1 MHRTNER
8 IFNQIIQE
16 IDLLNQTNMKNYLFL
31 LMMCLSGIAIT
42 SCSPP
47 EDIIYF
53 QDLTTTHPIDLPEIQ
68 YVRAKHEDKL
78 LINVHCRDEKIAKL
92 FNVMG
97 HGYYGGGY
105 SRGGGGMG
113 VSTDLHTYNVDV
125 NGDIEFPV
133 VGTIHV
139 GGLTRQEIADRVRN
153 ILIEENLVKDPYVSC
168 SFANDYFY
176 TLGEMGTSIVQIP
189 KDAFTIIEAVAQS
202 GDLTINAERRKIRV
216 IREVSG
222 QLRNYEVDFTSA
234 ESVVNSPVYYIQQGD
249 IIYAEMDEKKQY
261 STTLYGN
268 TVRKPT
274 FWMSLISS
282 ILTFCLTIYAFAR
295 RFD

>member
-1 MHRTNER
+1 
-8 IFNQIIQE
+8 
-16 IDLLNQTNMKNYLFL
+16 MKNYLIF
-31 LMMCLSGIAIT
+31 MMLCLFGLAT
-42 SCSPP
+42 SCKPP
-47 EDIIYF
+47 QDVIYF
-53 QDLTTTHPIDLPEIQ
+53 QDLTATHPIDLPEIQ
-68 YVRAKHEDKL
+68 YVKAKHEDKL
-78 LINVHCRDEKIAKL
+78 LINVHCRDEKIAQL

-97 HGYYGGGY
+97 HGYYGGGGGY

-113 VSTDLHTYNVDV
+113 VSTDLHTYNVDI
-125 NGDIEFPV
+125 NGNIEFPV

-139 GGLTRQEIADRVRN
+139 GGLTRQEIANRVRD

-176 TLGEMGTSIVQIP
+176 TLGELGSSIVQIP
-189 KDAFTIIEAVAQS
+189 KDAYSIIEAVAQS

-216 IREVSG
+216 IREVNG

-234 ESVVNSPVYYIQQGD
+234 ESVVNSPVYYVQQGD
-249 IIYAEMDEKKQY
+249 IIYAEMDIKTQY
-261 STTLYGN
+261 NTTLYGN

-282 ILTFCLTIYAFAR
+282 ILTFSLTIYAFAR

>member
-1 MHRTNER
+1 
-8 IFNQIIQE
+8 
-16 IDLLNQTNMKNYLFL
+16 MKNYLSL
-31 LMMCLSGIAIT
+31 LMLCLSGIAIS

-47 EDIIYF
+47 QDIIYF

-78 LINVHCRDEKIAKL
+78 LINVHCRDEKIAQL
-92 FNVMG
+92 FNVLG
-97 HGYYGGGY
+97 HGYYG
-105 SRGGGGMG
+105 SRGSGRSAGMG
-113 VSTDLHTYNVDV
+113 VSTDLHTYNVDT
-125 NGDIEFPV
+125 NGNIEFPV

-139 GGLTRQEIADRVRN
+139 GGLTRQEIADRIHD

-168 SFANDYFY
+168 SFASDYFY
-176 TLGEMGTSIVQIP
+176 TLGEMGTSTVQIP
-189 KDAFTIIEAVAQS
+189 KDAFTIIEAIAQS
-202 GDLTINAERRKIRV
+202 GDLSISAERKKIRV
-216 IREVSG
+216 IREVNG

-282 ILTFCLTIYAFAR
+282 ILTFGLTIYAFVR

>member
-1 MHRTNER
+1 
-8 IFNQIIQE
+8 
-16 IDLLNQTNMKNYLFL
+16 MKNYLIL
-31 LMMCLSGIAIT
+31 LMLCLSGIAIT

-47 EDIIYF
+47 QDVIYF

-92 FNVMG
+92 FNVLG
-97 HGYYGGGY
+97 HGYYGGGGS
-105 SRGGGGMG
+105 SRGGGG

-125 NGDIEFPV
+125 NGNIEFPV

-139 GGLTRQEIADRVRN
+139 GGLTRQEIADRVRD

-176 TLGEMGTSIVQIP
+176 TLGEMGTSTVQIP
-189 KDAFTIIEAVAQS
+189 KDAYTIIEAVAQS
-202 GDLTINAERRKIRV
+202 GDLSLSAERKKIRV

-234 ESVVNSPVYYIQQGD
+234 ESVVKSPVYYIQQGD
-249 IIYAEMDEKKQY
+249 IIYAEMDAKKQY

-282 ILTFCLTIYAFAR
+282 VLTFGLTMYAFYR

>member
-1 MHRTNER
+1 
-8 IFNQIIQE
+8 
-16 IDLLNQTNMKNYLFL
+16 MKKYLFL
-31 LMMCLSGIAIT
+31 LMLCLSGIAIT

-47 EDIIYF
+47 QDIIYF
-53 QDLTTTHPIDLPEIQ
+53 QDLTVNHPIDLPEIQ
-68 YVRAKHEDKL
+68 YIRAKHEDKL

-97 HGYYGGGY
+97 HGYYGGGGY
-105 SRGGGGMG
+105 GTRGGGAGIG
-113 VSTDLHTYNVDV
+113 VSTDLHTYNVDA

-139 GGLTRQEIADRVRN
+139 GGLTRQEIADRVRS

-176 TLGEMGTSIVQIP
+176 TLGETGTNIVQIP
-189 KDAFTIIEAVAQS
+189 KDAYTIIEAVAQS
-202 GDLTINAERRKIRV
+202 GDLTLNAERRKIRV
-216 IREVSG
+216 IREVNR

-234 ESVVNSPVYYIQQGD
+234 ESVINSPVYYIQQGD

-282 ILTFCLTIYAFAR
+282 VLTFGLTIYAFVHK
-295 RFD
+295 FD

>member
-1 MHRTNER
+1 
-8 IFNQIIQE
+8 
-16 IDLLNQTNMKNYLFL
+16 MKNYLIF
-31 LMMCLSGIAIT
+31 MMLCLFGLAIT
-42 SCSPP
+42 SCKPP
-47 EDIIYF
+47 QDVIYF
-53 QDLTTTHPIDLPEIQ
+53 QDLTATHPIDLPEIQ
-68 YVRAKHEDKL
+68 YVKAKHEDKL
-78 LINVHCRDEKIAKL
+78 LINVHCRDEKIAQL

-97 HGYYGGGY
+97 HGYYGGGGGY

-113 VSTDLHTYNVDV
+113 VSTDLHTYNVDI
-125 NGDIEFPV
+125 NGNIEFPV

-139 GGLTRQEIADRVRN
+139 GGLTRQEIANRVRD

-176 TLGEMGTSIVQIP
+176 TLGELGSSIVQIP
-189 KDAFTIIEAVAQS
+189 KDAYSIIEAVAQS

-216 IREVSG
+216 IREVNG

-234 ESVVNSPVYYIQQGD
+234 ESVVNSPVYYVQQGD
-249 IIYAEMDEKKQY
+249 IIYAEMDIKTQY
-261 STTLYGN
+261 NTTLYGN

-282 ILTFCLTIYAFAR
+282 ILTFSLTIYAFAR

>member
-1 MHRTNER
+1 
-8 IFNQIIQE
+8 
-16 IDLLNQTNMKNYLFL
+16 MKNYLTL
-31 LMMCLSGIAIT
+31 LMLCLTGIAIS

-47 EDIIYF
+47 KDIIYF
-53 QDLTTTHPIDLPEIQ
+53 QDLTTTHPVDLPEIQ

-97 HGYYGGGY
+97 HSYYGGGGY
-105 SRGGGGMG
+105 SRGGGVGG
-113 VSTDLHTYNVDV
+113 GSSTDLHTYNVDI

-133 VGTIHV
+133 VGKIHV
-139 GGLTRQEIADRVRN
+139 GGLTRQEIADRVRD

-176 TLGEMGTSIVQIP
+176 TLGEMGTSVVQIP

-202 GDLTINAERRKIRV
+202 GDLSINAVRTKIRV
-216 IREVSG
+216 LREVNG

-234 ESVVNSPVYYIQQGD
+234 EQLVNSPVYYVQQGD
-249 IIYAEMDEKKQY
+249 IIYAEMDVKKQY

-282 ILTFCLTIYAFAR
+282 VLTFGLTMYAFVK

>member
-1 MHRTNER
+1 
-8 IFNQIIQE
+8 
-16 IDLLNQTNMKNYLFL
+16 MKNYLI
-31 LMMCLSGIAIT
+31 LMMLCLASLAIT
-42 SCSPP
+42 SCKPP
-47 EDIIYF
+47 QDVIYF
-53 QDLTTTHPIDLPEIQ
+53 QDLTATHPIDLPEIQ
-68 YVRAKHEDKL
+68 YVKAKHEDKL
-78 LINVHCRDEKIAKL
+78 LINVHCRDEKIAQL

-97 HGYYGGGY
+97 HGYYGGGGGGY

-113 VSTDLHTYNVDV
+113 VSTDLHTYNVDI
-125 NGDIEFPV
+125 NGNGEFPV

-139 GGLTRQEIADRVRN
+139 GGLTRQEIANRVRD

-176 TLGEMGTSIVQIP
+176 TLGELGSSIVQIP
-189 KDAFTIIEAVAQS
+189 KDAYSIIEAVAQS
-202 GDLTINAERRKIRV
+202 GDLSINAERRKIRV
-216 IREVSG
+216 IREVNG

-234 ESVVNSPVYYIQQGD
+234 ESVVNSPVYYVQQGD
-249 IIYAEMDEKKQY
+249 IIYAEMDIKTQY
-261 STTLYGN
+261 NTTLYGN

-282 ILTFCLTIYAFAR
+282 ILTFSLTIYAFAR

>member
-1 MHRTNER
+1 MM
-8 IFNQIIQE
+8 
-16 IDLLNQTNMKNYLFL
+16 LCLFGL
-31 LMMCLSGIAIT
+31 AIT
-42 SCSPP
+42 SCKPP
-47 EDIIYF
+47 QDVIYF
-53 QDLTTTHPIDLPEIQ
+53 QDLTATHPIDLPEIQ
-68 YVRAKHEDKL
+68 YVKAKHEDKL
-78 LINVHCRDEKIAKL
+78 LINVHCRDEKIAQL

-97 HGYYGGGY
+97 HGYYGGGGGY

-113 VSTDLHTYNVDV
+113 VSTDLHTYNVDI
-125 NGDIEFPV
+125 NGNIEFPV

-139 GGLTRQEIADRVRN
+139 GGLTRQEIANRVRD

-176 TLGEMGTSIVQIP
+176 TLGELGSSIVQIP
-189 KDAFTIIEAVAQS
+189 KDAYSIIEAVAQS

-216 IREVSG
+216 IREVNG

-234 ESVVNSPVYYIQQGD
+234 ESVVNSPVYYVQQGD
-249 IIYAEMDEKKQY
+249 IIYAELDIKTQY
-261 STTLYGN
+261 KTTLYVN

-282 ILTFCLTIYAFAR
+282 ILTFSLTIYAFAR

>member
-1 MHRTNER
+1 
-8 IFNQIIQE
+8 
-16 IDLLNQTNMKNYLFL
+16 MKNYLVL
-31 LMMCLSGIAIT
+31 LMLCISGIAIT

-47 EDIIYF
+47 KDIIYF
-53 QDLTTTHPIDLPEIQ
+53 QDLTTDHPMDIPEVQ

-97 HGYYGGGY
+97 HGYYGGGGY
-105 SRGGGGMG
+105 GRTGFG
-113 VSTDLHTYNVDV
+113 VSTDLHTYNVDQ
-125 NGDIEFPV
+125 NGNIEFPV

-139 GGLTRQEIADRVRN
+139 GGLTRQEIADRVRD

-176 TLGEMGTSIVQIP
+176 TLGEVGSSIVQIP
-189 KDAFTIIEAVAQS
+189 KDAYTIIEAVAQA
-202 GDLTINAERRKIRV
+202 GDLTLSAERKKIRV
-216 IREVSG
+216 IREENG

-234 ESVVNSPVYYIQQGD
+234 ESVVNSPVYYVQQND
-249 IIYAEMDEKKQY
+249 IIYVEMNEKKQHE
-261 STTLYGN
+261 TTLYGN
-268 TVRKPT
+268 TIRKPT

-282 ILTFCLTIYAFAR
+282 VLSLGLTIYAVTTKF
-295 RFD
+295 

>member
-1 MHRTNER
+1 
-8 IFNQIIQE
+8 
-16 IDLLNQTNMKNYLFL
+16 MKNYLIL
-31 LMMCLSGIAIT
+31 LMLCLSGIAIT

-47 EDIIYF
+47 QDVIYF

-78 LINVHCRDEKIAKL
+78 LINVHCRDEKIARL

-97 HGYYGGGY
+97 HGYYGGG
-105 SRGGGGMG
+105 GGGRSGGGG

-125 NGDIEFPV
+125 NGNIEFPV

-139 GGLTRQEIADRVRN
+139 GGLTRQEIADRVRD

-176 TLGEMGTSIVQIP
+176 TLGELGTSTVQIP
-189 KDAFTIIEAVAQS
+189 KDAYTIIEAVAQS
-202 GDLTINAERRKIRV
+202 GDLSLSAERKKIRV

-234 ESVVNSPVYYIQQGD
+234 ESVVKSPVYYIQQGD
-249 IIYAEMDEKKQY
+249 IIYAEMDAKKQY

-282 ILTFCLTIYAFAR
+282 VLTFGLTMYAFYR

>member
-1 MHRTNER
+1 
-8 IFNQIIQE
+8 
-16 IDLLNQTNMKNYLFL
+16 MKNYLTL
-31 LMMCLSGIAIT
+31 LMLCLTGIAIS

-47 EDIIYF
+47 KDIIYF
-53 QDLTTTHPIDLPEIQ
+53 QDLTTTHPVDLPEIQ

-97 HGYYGGGY
+97 HSYYGGGY
-105 SRGGGGMG
+105 SRGGGVGG
-113 VSTDLHTYNVDV
+113 GSSTDLHTYNVDI

-133 VGTIHV
+133 VGKIHV
-139 GGLTRQEIADRVRN
+139 GGLTRQEIADRVRD

-176 TLGEMGTSIVQIP
+176 TLGEMGTSVVQIP

-202 GDLTINAERRKIRV
+202 GDLSINAVRTKIRV
-216 IREVSG
+216 LREVNG

-234 ESVVNSPVYYIQQGD
+234 EQLVNSPVYYVQQGD
-249 IIYAEMDEKKQY
+249 IIYAEMDVKKQY

-282 ILTFCLTIYAFAR
+282 VLTFGLTMYAFVK

>member
-1 MHRTNER
+1 
-8 IFNQIIQE
+8 
-16 IDLLNQTNMKNYLFL
+16 MKNYLI
-31 LMMCLSGIAIT
+31 LMMLCLASLAIT
-42 SCSPP
+42 SCKPP
-47 EDIIYF
+47 QDVIYF
-53 QDLTTTHPIDLPEIQ
+53 QDLTATHPIDLPEIQ
-68 YVRAKHEDKL
+68 YVKAKHEDKL
-78 LINVHCRDEKIAKL
+78 LINVHCRDEKIAQL

-97 HGYYGGGY
+97 HGYYGGGGGGY

-113 VSTDLHTYNVDV
+113 VSTDLHTYNVDI
-125 NGDIEFPV
+125 NGNIEFPV

-139 GGLTRQEIADRVRN
+139 GGLTRQEIANRVRD

-176 TLGEMGTSIVQIP
+176 TLGELGSSIVQIP
-189 KDAFTIIEAVAQS
+189 KDAYSIIEAVAQS
-202 GDLTINAERRKIRV
+202 GDLSINAERRKIRV
-216 IREVSG
+216 IREVNG

-234 ESVVNSPVYYIQQGD
+234 ESVVNSPVYYVQQGD
-249 IIYAEMDEKKQY
+249 IIYAEMDIKTQY
-261 STTLYGN
+261 NTTLYGN

-282 ILTFCLTIYAFAR
+282 ILTFSLTIYAFAR

>member
-1 MHRTNER
+1 
-8 IFNQIIQE
+8 
-16 IDLLNQTNMKNYLFL
+16 MKHYLFFL
-31 LMMCLSGIAIT
+31 LFGFWGIVIT

-47 EDIIYF
+47 QDIIYF

-68 YVRAKHEDKL
+68 YVRARHEDKL
-78 LINVHCRDEKIAKL
+78 LINVHCRDENIAKL

-97 HGYYGGGY
+97 HGYYSRGGY
-105 SRGGGGMG
+105 SRGGGGLG
-113 VSTDLHTYNVDV
+113 SSTDLHTYNVDV
-125 NGDIEFPV
+125 DGNIEFPV

-153 ILIEENLVKDPYVSC
+153 ILIEESLVKDPYVSC

-176 TLGEMGTSIVQIP
+176 TLGEIGSNIVQIP

-202 GDLTINAERRKIRV
+202 GDLTLSAERRKIRV
-216 IREVSG
+216 IREVNG

-234 ESVVNSPVYYIQQGD
+234 ESVINSPVFYIQQGD
-249 IIYAEMDEKKQY
+249 IIYAEMDKKKQY

-282 ILTFCLTIYAFAR
+282 VLTFGLTIYAFVHK
-295 RFD
+295 FD

>member
-1 MHRTNER
+1 
-8 IFNQIIQE
+8 
-16 IDLLNQTNMKNYLFL
+16 MKNYLI
-31 LMMCLSGIAIT
+31 LMMLCLASLAIT
-42 SCSPP
+42 SCKPP
-47 EDIIYF
+47 QDVIYF
-53 QDLTTTHPIDLPEIQ
+53 QDLTATHPIDLPEIQ
-68 YVRAKHEDKL
+68 YVKAKHEDKL
-78 LINVHCRDEKIAKL
+78 LINVHCRDEKIAQL

-97 HGYYGGGY
+97 HGYYGGGGGGY

-113 VSTDLHTYNVDV
+113 VSTDLHTYNVDI
-125 NGDIEFPV
+125 NGNIEFPV

-139 GGLTRQEIADRVRN
+139 GGLTRQEIANRVRD

-176 TLGEMGTSIVQIP
+176 TLGELGSSIVQIP
-189 KDAFTIIEAVAQS
+189 KDAYSIIEAVAQS

-216 IREVSG
+216 IREVNG

-234 ESVVNSPVYYIQQGD
+234 ESVVNSPVYYVQQGD
-249 IIYAEMDEKKQY
+249 IIYAEMDIKTQY
-261 STTLYGN
+261 NTTLYGN

-282 ILTFCLTIYAFAR
+282 ILTFSLTIYAFAR

>member
-1 MHRTNER
+1 
-8 IFNQIIQE
+8 
-16 IDLLNQTNMKNYLFL
+16 MKNYFRL
-31 LMMCLSGIAIT
+31 LMLCLSGIAIT

-47 EDIIYF
+47 QDIIYF

-78 LINVHCRDEKIAKL
+78 LINVHCRDEKIARL

-105 SRGGGGMG
+105 SSRGNAAGMSI
-113 VSTDLHTYNVDV
+113 STDLHTYNVDIDG
-125 NGDIEFPV
+125 NIEFPV

-139 GGLTRQEIADRVRN
+139 GGLTRQEIADRVRD

-176 TLGEMGTSIVQIP
+176 TLGEIGSSIVQIP

-202 GDLTINAERRKIRV
+202 GDLSLTAERRKIRV
-216 IREVSG
+216 IREVNG

-234 ESVVNSPVYYIQQGD
+234 ESVINSPVYYVQQGD
-249 IIYAEMDEKKQY
+249 ILYAEMNEKKQY

-268 TVRKPT
+268 SVRRPT

-282 ILTFCLTIYAFAR
+282 VLTFGLTIYAFVHK
-295 RFD
+295 FD

>member
-1 MHRTNER
+1 
-8 IFNQIIQE
+8 
-16 IDLLNQTNMKNYLFL
+16 MKNYLTL
-31 LMMCLSGIAIT
+31 LMLCLTGIAIS

-47 EDIIYF
+47 KDIIYF
-53 QDLTTTHPIDLPEIQ
+53 QDLTTTHPVDLPEIQ
-68 YVRAKHEDKL
+68 YVKAKHEDKL

-97 HGYYGGGY
+97 HSYYGGGGY
-105 SRGGGGMG
+105 SRGGGVGG
-113 VSTDLHTYNVDV
+113 GSSTDLHTYNVDI

-133 VGTIHV
+133 VGKIHV
-139 GGLTRQEIADRVRN
+139 GGLTRQEIADRVRD

-176 TLGEMGTSIVQIP
+176 TLGEMGTSVVQIP

-202 GDLTINAERRKIRV
+202 GDLSINAVRTKIRV
-216 IREVSG
+216 LREVNG

-234 ESVVNSPVYYIQQGD
+234 EQLVNSPVYYVQQGD
-249 IIYAEMDEKKQY
+249 IIYAEMDVKKQY

-282 ILTFCLTIYAFAR
+282 VLTFGLTMYAFVK

>member
-1 MHRTNER
+1 
-8 IFNQIIQE
+8 
-16 IDLLNQTNMKNYLFL
+16 MKNYLTL
-31 LMMCLSGIAIT
+31 LMLCLTGIAIS

-47 EDIIYF
+47 KDIIYF
-53 QDLTTTHPIDLPEIQ
+53 QDLTTTHPVDLPEIQ
-68 YVRAKHEDKL
+68 YVKAKHEDKL

-97 HGYYGGGY
+97 HSYYGGGG
-105 SRGGGGMG
+105 S
-113 VSTDLHTYNVDV
+113 STDLHTYNVDI

-133 VGTIHV
+133 VGKIHV
-139 GGLTRQEIADRVRN
+139 GGLTRQEIADRVRD

-176 TLGEMGTSIVQIP
+176 TLGEMGTSVVQIP

-202 GDLTINAERRKIRV
+202 GDLSINAVRTKIRV
-216 IREVSG
+216 LREVNG

-234 ESVVNSPVYYIQQGD
+234 EQLVNSPVYYVQQGD
-249 IIYAEMDEKKQY
+249 IIYAEMDVKKQY

-282 ILTFCLTIYAFAR
+282 VLTFGLTMYAFVK

>member
-1 MHRTNER
+1 
-8 IFNQIIQE
+8 
-16 IDLLNQTNMKNYLFL
+16 MKNYFI
-31 LMMCLSGIAIT
+31 LMMLCLMGLAIT
-42 SCSPP
+42 SCKPP
-47 EDIIYF
+47 QDVIYF
-53 QDLTTTHPIDLPEIQ
+53 QDLTATHPIDLPEIQ
-68 YVRAKHEDKL
+68 YVKAKHEDKL
-78 LINVHCRDEKIAKL
+78 LINVHCRDEKIAQL

-97 HGYYGGGY
+97 HGYYGGGGGY

-113 VSTDLHTYNVDV
+113 VSTDLHTYNVDI
-125 NGDIEFPV
+125 NGNIEFPV

-139 GGLTRQEIADRVRN
+139 GGLTRQEIANRVRD

-176 TLGEMGTSIVQIP
+176 TLGELGSSIVQIP
-189 KDAFTIIEAVAQS
+189 KDAYSIIEAVAQS
-202 GDLTINAERRKIRV
+202 GDLSINAERRKIRV
-216 IREVSG
+216 IREVNG

-234 ESVVNSPVYYIQQGD
+234 ESVVNSPVYYVQQGD
-249 IIYAEMDEKKQY
+249 IIYAEMDIKTQY
-261 STTLYGN
+261 NTTLYGN

-282 ILTFCLTIYAFAR
+282 ILTFSLTIYAFAR

>member
-1 MHRTNER
+1 
-8 IFNQIIQE
+8 
-16 IDLLNQTNMKNYLFL
+16 MKNYLTL
-31 LMMCLSGIAIT
+31 LMLCLTGIAIS

-47 EDIIYF
+47 KDIIYF
-53 QDLTTTHPIDLPEIQ
+53 QDLTTTHPVDLPEIQ

-97 HGYYGGGY
+97 HSYYGGGGY
-105 SRGGGGMG
+105 SRGGSVGGG
-113 VSTDLHTYNVDV
+113 SSTDLHTYNVDI

-133 VGTIHV
+133 VGKIHV
-139 GGLTRQEIADRVRN
+139 GGLTRQEIADRVRD

-176 TLGEMGTSIVQIP
+176 TLGEMGTSVVQIP

-202 GDLTINAERRKIRV
+202 GDLSINAVRTKIRV
-216 IREVSG
+216 LREVNG

-234 ESVVNSPVYYIQQGD
+234 EQLVNSPVYYVQQGD
-249 IIYAEMDEKKQY
+249 IIYAEMDVKKQY

-282 ILTFCLTIYAFAR
+282 VLTFGLTMYAFVK

>member
-1 MHRTNER
+1 MKHNL
-8 IFNQIIQE
+8 FY
-16 IDLLNQTNMKNYLFL
+16 LLFVFG
-31 LMMCLSGIAIT
+31 GIVIT

-47 EDIIYF
+47 QDIIYF

-68 YVRAKHEDKL
+68 YVRARHEDKL
-78 LINVHCRDEKIAKL
+78 LINVHCRDENIAKL

-97 HGYYGGGY
+97 HGYYSRSGY
-105 SRGGGGMG
+105 SRGGGGIG
-113 VSTDLHTYNVDV
+113 SSTDLHTYNVDV
-125 NGDIEFPV
+125 DGNIEFPV

-153 ILIEENLVKDPYVSC
+153 ILIEESLVKDPYVSC

-176 TLGEMGTSIVQIP
+176 TLGEIGSNIVQIP

-202 GDLTINAERRKIRV
+202 GDLTLSAERRKIRV
-216 IREVSG
+216 IREVNG

-234 ESVVNSPVYYIQQGD
+234 ESVINSPVYYIQQGD
-249 IIYAEMDEKKQY
+249 IIYAEMDKKKQY

-282 ILTFCLTIYAFAR
+282 VLTFGLTIYAFVHK
-295 RFD
+295 FD

>member
-1 MHRTNER
+1 
-8 IFNQIIQE
+8 
-16 IDLLNQTNMKNYLFL
+16 MKNYFHL
-31 LMMCLSGIAIT
+31 LMLCLSGIAIT

-47 EDIIYF
+47 QDIIYF

-78 LINVHCRDEKIAKL
+78 LINVHCRDEKIARL

-105 SRGGGGMG
+105 SSRGGSAGMSI
-113 VSTDLHTYNVDV
+113 STDLHTYNVDIDG
-125 NGDIEFPV
+125 NIEFPV

-139 GGLTRQEIADRVRN
+139 GGLTRQEIADRVRD

-176 TLGEMGTSIVQIP
+176 TLGEIGSSIVQIP

-202 GDLTINAERRKIRV
+202 GDLSLSAERRKIRV
-216 IREVSG
+216 IREVNG

-234 ESVVNSPVYYIQQGD
+234 ESVINSPVYYVQQGD
-249 IIYAEMDEKKQY
+249 IVYVEMNEKKQY

-282 ILTFCLTIYAFAR
+282 VLTFGLTIYAFVHK
-295 RFD
+295 FD